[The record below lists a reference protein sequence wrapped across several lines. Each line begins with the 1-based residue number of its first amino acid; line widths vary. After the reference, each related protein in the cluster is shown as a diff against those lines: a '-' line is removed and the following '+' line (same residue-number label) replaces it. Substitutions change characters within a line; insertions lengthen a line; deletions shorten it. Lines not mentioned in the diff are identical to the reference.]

1 MLQKIIH
8 CAMLIAISIITL
20 NADNAFAANPK
31 MHVEV
36 GLNHFYKNRYLEAY
50 REFQSAIDA
59 DPNYPEAHY
68 NLGRVYKLQG
78 FNKEALVEF
87 QTAVQLKP
95 DYTAAKR
102 ELETLKKSIEADI
115 DTQLKIQGKDTISKT
130 NFEKIPSSELEV
142 KAQELLNKGKFD
154 EAIKH
159 YELLLKEKP
168 NDASVFKMLG
178 YLYYRQN
185 KYTKSLESYS
195 NASRLLPGDAEIP
208 YAIGLI
214 YMKTGTPDKAE
225 TYFLKAIKLYPK
237 MVKAFFALGE
247 SYEAQGRIDDA
258 VFQFKKCL
266 ELSPNIP
273 EATTKLN
280 YLAGKQGYN
289 YFSRGS
295 YYYQKGDYENALSML
310 TMARTYGSLT
320 SDQVRQA
327 DEMINTCKY
336 WVEKQQANKQQK
348 KEMEQI
354 RNDVN
359 VGQGIKLTDV
369 ISNSTPYIGKAI
381 EWTGTI
387 EEISKSGNKT
397 IMIINTNSAV
407 DPESDMNYCFE
418 LDVTRKLPQD
428 ERISTNSEIT
438 VIGKLIK
445 VNKIKLKNNFSPRR
459 QPIVEAS
466 ELTFT
471 RDRYAQ
477 PLVLRF

>member
-1 MLQKIIH
+1 MLKKI
-8 CAMLIAISIITL
+8 LSVVIIMTAVIVI
-20 NADNAFAANPK
+20 NPNRVFSANPK
-31 MHVEV
+31 MNVEV

-50 REFQSAIDA
+50 REFKAALDA

-68 NLGRVYKLQG
+68 NLGRVYKIQG
-78 FNKEALVEF
+78 FAKEALVEF
-87 QTAVQLKP
+87 QIAVQLKP

-102 ELETLKKSIEADI
+102 ELETLKKSLEANI
-115 DTQLKIQGKDTISKT
+115 DAQLKMQGKDTVSKT
-130 NFEKIPSSELEV
+130 VFEKIPSSELEA
-142 KAQELLNKGKFD
+142 KAQDLLNQGKID

-168 NDASVFKMLG
+168 NDPSVFKMLG

-185 KYTKSLESYS
+185 KYTKSLEYYS
-195 NASRLLPGDAEIP
+195 NAAKLLPSDAEIP

-214 YMKTGTPDKAE
+214 YTKTGTPTKSE
-225 TYFLKAIKLYPK
+225 VYFQKAIKLFPK
-237 MVKAFFALGE
+237 MVKAYFALGE
-247 SYEAQGRIDDA
+247 SFEAQGRIDDA

-266 ELSPNIP
+266 ELNPNLQ
-273 EATTKLN
+273 EAKNKLS

-295 YYYQKGDYENALSML
+295 FYYQKGEYDNALSML
-310 TMARTYGSLT
+310 TMARSYGSLT
-320 SDQVRQA
+320 PDQIKQA

-336 WVEKQQANKQQK
+336 WVEKKQARQLKN

-354 RNDVN
+354 RSDVN
-359 VGQGIKLTDV
+359 VGQMIKLTDV
-369 ISNSTPYIGKAI
+369 VQNSSPYIGKAV
-381 EWTGTI
+381 EWTGFI

-397 IMIINTNSAV
+397 TMIINTNNLV

-428 ERISTNSEIT
+428 ERISLNSEVT
-438 VIGKLIK
+438 VIGKILK
-445 VNKIKLKNNFSPRR
+445 VNKIKLKNNFSPKR
-459 QPIVEAS
+459 QPVIEAS

-477 PLVLRF
+477 PLVIRF